1 MRSFFSNLANYD
13 TLLAGF
19 ALFMPVKFAH
29 SRAMT
34 HADPLDQK
42 AVAIARQYLGEVAW
56 PTIVLGL
63 SLVLTYVA
71 TVMMA
76 LTGVLSLWIAVPVV
90 AILTYSSY
98 TILHESVHG
107 SISGNRNSLRWI
119 NKALGYVAAWIV
131 MIPLTAHRHEHT
143 AHHRYTNN
151 EIRDPDFHI
160 GQMRNSLPAMARAVV
175 RAIVSQFRY
184 YSENR
189 WTKAPFKEKVHL
201 GLEVAAA
208 IMPRLTVMVSGHWVE
223 GVALFVFGWMIGAIV
238 LLYLFVY
245 VVHRP
250 HEQVGRYVDTS
261 TILLP
266 RPLHALITWL
276 WLFQNYHSIHHLFPR
291 VPFYKYAKLYGA
303 LEDIMLAKGAPIYR
317 ITIRGLKAA
326 PPTLAN

>member
-1 MRSFFSNLANYD
+1 
-13 TLLAGF
+13 
-19 ALFMPVKFAH
+19 
-29 SRAMT
+29 MT
-34 HADPLDQK
+34 RMDALDQK
-42 AVAIARQYLGEVAW
+42 AVAIAGQYMGEVAW

-63 SLVLTYVA
+63 SFALMYVA
-71 TVMMA
+71 IVTMA
-76 LTGVLSLWIAVPVV
+76 LIGLVSLWIAVPVV

-107 SISGNRNSLRWI
+107 SISGNRQSLRWI

-143 AHHRYTNN
+143 AHHRYTND

-160 GQMRNSLPAMARAVV
+160 GQMRNSLPAMMRAVV
-175 RAIVSQFRY
+175 RAMVNQFRY
-184 YSENR
+184 YAENR
-189 WTKAPFKEKVHL
+189 WTKAPSKEKAYL
-201 GLEVAAA
+201 CIELAAA
-208 IMPRLTVMVSGHWVE
+208 IMPRLTVMVTGYWVE
-223 GVALFVFGWMIGAIV
+223 GLALFVLGWLIGAII
-238 LLYLFVY
+238 LLYLFAY

-250 HEQVGRYVDTS
+250 HEQVGRYIDTS

-291 VPFYKYAKLYGA
+291 VPFYKYAKLYGE

-317 ITIRGLKAA
+317 VSIRGLKVSS
-326 PPTLAN
+326 PTLAN